1 MNNTKIV
8 ATIGPSSYDKEILKE
23 MFASGLNVAR
33 INFSHSNH
41 EQAKQIFDWV
51 QELNEEE
58 DRNVAVLGDL
68 QGPKLR
74 LGEVKENQILK
85 RGQELIITTDKCI
98 GDSSRIYITY
108 PDFPK
113 DVKLGDRIMLD
124 DGKLILRAESTN
136 MLNEVKVKVIQG
148 GALKSKKGVN
158 LPNTKISLPCLT
170 PKDLA
175 DLDFALKIGVEW
187 LGLSFV
193 RTVEDV
199 IELQDIISKNKSHA
213 RVIAKIEKPEAIRQ
227 IDAIIKQSD
236 AVMVARG
243 DLGVE
248 VPMERVPNLQKMITR
263 KCIKYSTPVIIA
275 TQMMESMMDSL
286 SPSRSDVNDVANAVH
301 DRVDGVMLSGETSVG
316 KHPVRVIKVMNKVV
330 KNVENYADLTM
341 EEFPP
346 IDKKDGRFVSDTICY
361 NACKIAEQVGAKSV
375 MTMTHSG
382 YNAFKIASF
391 RPPSKICI
399 FTSNRKIMNTLS
411 LLWGVRGYYYN
422 DFVSTDDTIAD
433 IKKIIK
439 QKEVVKEGDF
449 VVNIASMPI
458 TQKGMTN
465 MMKLSRIE

>member
-1 MNNTKIV
+1 MNNTKII
-8 ATIGPSSYDKEILKE
+8 ATIGPSSYDKAVLRK
-23 MFASGLNVAR
+23 MFAAGLNVAR

-41 EQAKQIFDWV
+41 EQAEQIYNWV

-58 DRNVAVLGDL
+58 NRNVAILGDL

-74 LGEVKENQILK
+74 IGVVKEDQTLK
-85 RGQELIITTDKCI
+85 KGEKITITTEECI
-98 GDSSRIYITY
+98 GDVSKVYITY

-113 DVKLGDRIMLD
+113 DVEVGDKIMLD
-124 DGKLILRAESTN
+124 DGKLILRAESSN
-136 MLNEVKVKVIQG
+136 KKNEVKAKVIQG
-148 GALKSKKGVN
+148 GELKSKKGVN

-175 DLDFALKIGVEW
+175 DLEFALAIGIEW
-187 LGLSFV
+187 IGLSFV
-193 RTVEDV
+193 RSVDDLK
-199 IELQDIISKNKSHA
+199 ELQKIINDKNSPAKT
-213 RVIAKIEKPEAIRQ
+213 VAKIEKPEAIQQ
-227 IDAIIKQSD
+227 IDAIIKQTD
-236 AVMVARG
+236 AIMVARG

-286 SPSRSDVNDVANAVH
+286 SPSRADVNDVANAVH

-316 KHPVRVIKVMNKVV
+316 TYPVQVIKAMSKIV
-330 KNVENYADLTM
+330 KNQENHVDLEM

-346 IDKKDGRFVSDTICY
+346 VEKKNGRYISDTICF
-361 NACKIAEQVGAKSV
+361 NACKIAQQVDAKAV

-399 FTSNRKIMNTLS
+399 FTNNRKIMNTLS
-411 LLWGVRGYYYN
+411 LLWGVQGYYYN
-422 DFVSTDDTIAD
+422 EFVSTDDTISD
-433 IKKIIK
+433 IKNIIK
-439 QKEVVKEGDF
+439 EKGVVQGGDM

-458 TQKGMTN
+458 TEKGMTN
-465 MMKLSRIE
+465 MLKLSRIE

>member
-8 ATIGPSSYDKEILKE
+8 ATIGPACFDKSILKE
-23 MFASGLNVAR
+23 MFAAGLNVAR

-41 EQAKQIFDWV
+41 QQAKQIFNWV
-51 QELNEEE
+51 QEINKED

-74 LGEVKENQILK
+74 IGEVKQSQFLK
-85 RGQELIITTDKCI
+85 RGQEIIITTDECV
-98 GDSSRIYITY
+98 GDVSKIYITY
-108 PDFPK
+108 PEFPK
-113 DVKLGDRIMLD
+113 DVKVGDRIMLD
-124 DGKLILRAESTN
+124 DGKLILRAEASN
-136 MLNEVKVKVIQG
+136 GINEVITKVIQG
-148 GALKSKKGVN
+148 GELKSKKGVN

-170 PKDLA
+170 PKDLE
-175 DLDFALKIGVEW
+175 DLKFALQLGIEW

-193 RTVEDV
+193 RNVNDIKV
-199 IELQDIISKNKSHA
+199 LQKIISEHNSPA
-213 RVIAKIEKPEAIRQ
+213 RVIAKIEKPESIRQ
-227 IDAIIKQSD
+227 IDAIIKQAD
-236 AVMVARG
+236 AIMVARG

-275 TQMMESMMDSL
+275 TQMMESMMGSL

-316 KHPVRVIKVMNKVV
+316 KYPIRVIKAMSKVV
-330 KNVENYADLTM
+330 RNVEKYASLQM

-346 IDKKDGRFVSDTICY
+346 VDKKNGRFLSDTICY
-361 NACKIAEQVGAKSV
+361 NACKIASQVEAKAV

-399 FTSNRKIMNTLS
+399 FTNNRKIMNTLS

-422 DFVSTDDTIAD
+422 KFESTDDTIAD
-433 IKKIIK
+433 IKKTIK
-439 QKEVVKEGDF
+439 EKEIVQKNDF
-449 VVNIASMPI
+449 VLNIASMPI
-458 TQKGMTN
+458 SEKGMTN
-465 MMKLSRIE
+465 MLKLSVIE

>member
-8 ATIGPSSYDKEILKE
+8 ATIGPSSYDKAVLRE
-23 MFASGLNVAR
+23 MFAAGLNVAR

-41 EQAKQIFDWV
+41 QQAKQIFDWV
-51 QELNEEE
+51 QELNQEE

-74 LGEVKENQILK
+74 LGNVEENQKIK
-85 RGQELIITTDKCI
+85 KGQEITITTDECI
-98 GDSSRIYITY
+98 GNSSRVYITY

-113 DVKLGDRIMLD
+113 DVKVGDRIMLD

-136 MLNEVKVKVIQG
+136 ERNEVKAMVVQG
-148 GALKSKKGVN
+148 GELKSKKGVN

-175 DLDFALKIGVEW
+175 DLDFSLKIGVEW
-187 LGLSFV
+187 IGLSFV
-193 RTVEDV
+193 RNVEDI
-199 IELQDIISKNKSHA
+199 IELQEIIKKNDSHA
-213 RVIAKIEKPEAIRQ
+213 RVIAKIEKPEAIQQ
-227 IDAIIKQSD
+227 IDEIIMQSD
-236 AVMVARG
+236 AIMVARG

-248 VPMERVPNLQKMITR
+248 VPMERVPNLQKLITR
-263 KCIKYSTPVIIA
+263 KCIKHSTPVIIA

-316 KHPVRVIKVMNKVV
+316 KYPVGVIKAMNKVV
-330 KNVENYADLTM
+330 KNVENYADLQM
-341 EEFPP
+341 EEYAP
-346 IDKKDGRFVSDTICY
+346 IDKNNGRFLSDTVCY
-361 NACKIAEQVGAKSV
+361 NACKVAEQVGAKSV

-382 YNAFKIASF
+382 YNAFKISSF

-399 FTSNRKIMNTLS
+399 FTSNRTILNTLS

-433 IKKIIK
+433 ITNVIKLKK
-439 QKEVVKEGDF
+439 VVKEGDF

-465 MMKLSRIE
+465 MMKISRVK

>member
-1 MNNTKIV
+1 MNNTKII
-8 ATIGPSSYDKEILKE
+8 ATIGPSSYDKAVLRK
-23 MFASGLNVAR
+23 MFAAGLNVAR

-41 EQAKQIFDWV
+41 EQAEQIYNWV

-58 DRNVAVLGDL
+58 NRNVAILGDL

-74 LGEVKENQILK
+74 IGVVKEDQTLK
-85 RGQELIITTDKCI
+85 KGEKITITTEECI
-98 GDSSRIYITY
+98 GDVSKIYITY

-113 DVKLGDRIMLD
+113 DVEVGDKIMLD
-124 DGKLILRAESTN
+124 DGKLILRAESSN
-136 MLNEVKVKVIQG
+136 KKNEVKAKVIQG

-175 DLDFALKIGVEW
+175 DLEFALEIGIEW
-187 LGLSFV
+187 IGLSFV
-193 RTVEDV
+193 RSVDDLK
-199 IELQDIISKNKSHA
+199 ELQKIIHDKNSPAKT
-213 RVIAKIEKPEAIRQ
+213 VAKIEKPEAIQQ
-227 IDAIIKQSD
+227 IDAIIKQTD
-236 AVMVARG
+236 AIMVARG

-286 SPSRSDVNDVANAVH
+286 SPSRADVNDVANAVH

-316 KHPVRVIKVMNKVV
+316 TYPVQVIKAMSKVV
-330 KNVENYADLTM
+330 KNQENHVDLEM

-346 IDKKDGRFVSDTICY
+346 VEKKNDRYISDTICF
-361 NACKIAEQVGAKSV
+361 NACKIAQQVDAKAV

-399 FTSNRKIMNTLS
+399 FTNNRKIMNTLS
-411 LLWGVRGYYYN
+411 LLWGVQGYYY
-422 DFVSTDDTIAD
+422 DKFVSTDDTIAD
-433 IKKIIK
+433 IKSIIK
-439 QKEVVKEGDF
+439 EKGVVQEGDM

-458 TQKGMTN
+458 TEKGMTN
-465 MMKLSRIE
+465 MLKLSRIE

>member
-8 ATIGPSSYDKEILKE
+8 ATIGPSSYDKAVLKE
-23 MFASGLNVAR
+23 MFAAGLNVAR

-41 EQAKQIFDWV
+41 QEAKQIFDWV
-51 QELNEEE
+51 QELNQEE

-74 LGEVKENQILK
+74 LGNVEENQKIK
-85 RGQELIITTDKCI
+85 KGQEITITTDECI
-98 GDSSRIYITY
+98 GNSSRIYITY
-108 PDFPK
+108 PDFPI
-113 DVKLGDRIMLD
+113 DVTVGDRIMLD

-136 MLNEVKVKVIQG
+136 ERNEVKAKVVQG
-148 GALKSKKGVN
+148 GELKSKKGVN

-175 DLDFALKIGVEW
+175 DLDFSLKIGVEW
-187 LGLSFV
+187 IGLSFV
-193 RTVEDV
+193 RNVEDI
-199 IELQDIISKNKSHA
+199 IELQEIIKKNDSHA
-213 RVIAKIEKPEAIRQ
+213 RVIAKIEKPEAIQQ
-227 IDAIIKQSD
+227 IDEIIMQSD
-236 AVMVARG
+236 AIMVARG

-248 VPMERVPNLQKMITR
+248 VPMERVPNLQKLITR
-263 KCIKYSTPVIIA
+263 KCIKNSTPVIIA

-316 KHPVRVIKVMNKVV
+316 KYPVGVIKAMNKVV
-330 KNVENYADLTM
+330 KNVENYADLQM
-341 EEFPP
+341 EEYAP
-346 IDKKDGRFVSDTICY
+346 IDKNNGRFLSDTVCY
-361 NACKIAEQVGAKSV
+361 NACKVAEQVGAKSV

-382 YNAFKIASF
+382 YNAFKISSF

-399 FTSNRKIMNTLS
+399 FTSNRTILNTLS

-433 IKKIIK
+433 ITNVIKLKK
-439 QKEVVKEGDF
+439 VVKEGDF

-465 MMKLSRIE
+465 MMKISRVK

>member
-8 ATIGPSSYDKEILKE
+8 ATIGPSSYDKAILKE
-23 MFASGLNVAR
+23 MFAAGLNVAR

-41 EQAKQIFDWV
+41 QQAKQIFDWV
-51 QELNEEE
+51 QEINEEE

-74 LGEVKENQILK
+74 LGDVKQGQTLK
-85 RGQELIITTDKCI
+85 RGQGITITTDECI
-98 GDSSRIYITY
+98 GDVSKVYITY

-113 DVKLGDRIMLD
+113 DVKVGDRIMLD
-124 DGKLILRAESTN
+124 DGKLILRAEATN
-136 MLNEVKVKVIQG
+136 GVNEVIAKVIQG
-148 GALKSKKGVN
+148 GELKSKKGVN

-175 DLDFALKIGVEW
+175 DLKFALKHGIEW
-187 LGLSFV
+187 IGLSFV
-193 RTVEDV
+193 RNVQDV
-199 IELQDIISKNKSHA
+199 KELQKIITDNNSPA
-213 RVIAKIEKPEAIRQ
+213 RIIAKIEKPEAIRQ
-227 IDAIIKQSD
+227 IDAIIKQTD

-248 VPMERVPNLQKMITR
+248 VPMERVPNLQKMISQ

-286 SPSRSDVNDVANAVH
+286 SPSRADVNDVANAVH

-316 KHPVRVIKVMNKVV
+316 KYPIRVIKAMNKVV
-330 KNVENYADLTM
+330 RNVENYADLEM
-341 EEFPP
+341 EEFMPV
-346 IDKKDGRFVSDTICY
+346 DKNNGRFLSDTICY
-361 NACKIAEQVGAKSV
+361 NACKIAEQVDAKAV

-399 FTSNRKIMNTLS
+399 FTNNRKIMNTLS

-422 DFVSTDDTIAD
+422 KFVSTDDTIAD
-433 IKKIIK
+433 IKTIIK
-439 QKEVVKEGDF
+439 EKEVVQKGDF

-458 TQKGMTN
+458 TEKGMTN
-465 MMKLSRIE
+465 MLKLSIIE

>member
-1 MNNTKIV
+1 MNKTKII
-8 ATIGPSSYDKEILKE
+8 ATIGPSSYDKAVLRK
-23 MFASGLNVAR
+23 MFAAGLNVAR

-41 EQAKQIFDWV
+41 EQAEQIYNWV

-58 DRNVAVLGDL
+58 NRNVAILGDL

-74 LGEVKENQILK
+74 IGVVKEDQTLK
-85 RGQELIITTDKCI
+85 KGEKITITTEECI
-98 GDSSRIYITY
+98 GDVSKVYITY

-113 DVKLGDRIMLD
+113 DVKVGDKIMLD
-124 DGKLILRAESTN
+124 DGKLILRAESSN
-136 MLNEVKVKVIQG
+136 KENEVKAKVIQG
-148 GALKSKKGVN
+148 GDLKSKKGVN

-175 DLDFALKIGVEW
+175 DLGFALSVGIEW
-187 LGLSFV
+187 IGLSFV
-193 RTVEDV
+193 RSVDDLK
-199 IELQDIISKNKSHA
+199 ELQKIINDKESPAKI
-213 RVIAKIEKPEAIRQ
+213 VAKIEKPEAIKQ
-227 IDAIIKQSD
+227 IDAIIKQTD
-236 AVMVARG
+236 AIMVARG

-286 SPSRSDVNDVANAVH
+286 SPSRADVNDVANAVH

-316 KHPVRVIKVMNKVV
+316 TYPVQVIKAMSKVV
-330 KNVENYADLTM
+330 KNQENHVDLEM

-346 IDKKDGRFVSDTICY
+346 VEKKNGRYISDTICF
-361 NACKIAEQVGAKSV
+361 NACKIAEQVDAKAV

-399 FTSNRKIMNTLS
+399 FTNNRKIMNTLS
-411 LLWGVRGYYYN
+411 LLWGVQGYYYN
-422 DFVSTDDTIAD
+422 EFVSTDDTISD
-433 IKKIIK
+433 IKNIIK
-439 QKEVVKEGDF
+439 EKGVVQKGDM

-458 TQKGMTN
+458 TEKGMTN
-465 MMKLSRIE
+465 MLKLSRIE

>member
-8 ATIGPSSYDKEILKE
+8 ATIGPSSYDKAVLRE
-23 MFASGLNVAR
+23 MFAAGLNVAR

-41 EQAKQIFDWV
+41 QEAKQIFDWV
-51 QELNEEE
+51 QELNQEE

-74 LGEVKENQILK
+74 LGNVEENQKIK
-85 RGQELIITTDKCI
+85 KGQEITITTDECI
-98 GDSSRIYITY
+98 GNSSRVYITY

-113 DVKLGDRIMLD
+113 DVKVGDRIMLD

-136 MLNEVKVKVIQG
+136 EHNEVKAKVVQG
-148 GALKSKKGVN
+148 GDLKSKKGVN

-175 DLDFALKIGVEW
+175 DLDFSLKIGVEW
-187 LGLSFV
+187 IGLSFV
-193 RTVEDV
+193 RNVDDI
-199 IELQDIISKNKSHA
+199 IELKKIIKKNDSHA
-213 RVIAKIEKPEAIRQ
+213 RVIAKIEKPEAIQQ
-227 IDAIIKQSD
+227 IDEIIMQSD
-236 AVMVARG
+236 AIMVARG

-248 VPMERVPNLQKMITR
+248 VPMERVPNLQKLITR
-263 KCIKYSTPVIIA
+263 KCIKHSTPVIIA
-275 TQMMESMMDSL
+275 TQMMESMMESL

-316 KHPVRVIKVMNKVV
+316 KYPVGVIKAMNKVV
-330 KNVENYADLTM
+330 KNVENYADLQM
-341 EEFPP
+341 EEYAP
-346 IDKKDGRFVSDTICY
+346 IDKNNGRFISDTICY
-361 NACKIAEQVGAKSV
+361 NACKVAEQVGAKSV

-382 YNAFKIASF
+382 YNAFKISSF

-399 FTSNRKIMNTLS
+399 FTSNRTILNTLS

-433 IKKIIK
+433 ITNVIKLKK
-439 QKEVVKEGDF
+439 VVKEGDF

-465 MMKLSRIE
+465 MMKISRVK

>member
-8 ATIGPSSYDKEILKE
+8 ATIGPSSYDKGILKE
-23 MFASGLNVAR
+23 MFAAGLNVVR

-41 EQAKQIFDWV
+41 EQAIQIFNWV
-51 QELNEEE
+51 QELNSEE

-74 LGEVKENQILK
+74 LGNVKSDQVLK
-85 RGQELIITTDKCI
+85 RGKEITITTEECV
-98 GDSSRIYITY
+98 GDTSKIYITY

-113 DVKLGDRIMLD
+113 DVKVGDRIMLD
-124 DGKLILRAESTN
+124 DGKLILKAEATN
-136 MLNEVKVKVIQG
+136 GTNEVRAKVVQG

-175 DLDFALKIGVEW
+175 DLDCALEIGIEW
-187 LGLSFV
+187 IGLSFV
-193 RTVEDV
+193 RNVQDV
-199 IELQDIISKNKSHA
+199 KLLQRIIKDRKSPA

-227 IDAIIKQSD
+227 IDAIIKQSG

-316 KHPVRVIKVMNKVV
+316 KYPIRVIKAMSKVV
-330 KNVENYADLTM
+330 KNVENYADLEM
-341 EEFPP
+341 EEFMP
-346 IDKKDGRFVSDTICY
+346 IDKKDGRFLSDTICY
-361 NACKIAEQVGAKSV
+361 NACKIAEQVDAKAV

-399 FTSNRKIMNTLS
+399 FTNNRKIMNTLS
-411 LLWGVRGYYYN
+411 LLWGVRGYYY
-422 DFVSTDDTIAD
+422 DSFASTDDTIAE
-433 IKKIIK
+433 IKNIIK
-439 QKEVVKEGDF
+439 NKGVVQEGEL

-458 TQKGMTN
+458 TEKGMTN
-465 MMKLSRIE
+465 MLKLSCVE

>member
-1 MNNTKIV
+1 MNKTKII
-8 ATIGPSSYDKEILKE
+8 ATIGPSSYDKAVLRK
-23 MFASGLNVAR
+23 MFAAGLNVAR

-41 EQAKQIFDWV
+41 EQAEQIYNWV

-58 DRNVAVLGDL
+58 NRNVAILGDL

-74 LGEVKENQILK
+74 IGVVKEDQTLK
-85 RGQELIITTDKCI
+85 KGEKITITTEECI
-98 GDSSRIYITY
+98 GDVSKVYITY

-113 DVKLGDRIMLD
+113 DVKVGDKIMLD
-124 DGKLILRAESTN
+124 DGKLILRAESSN
-136 MLNEVKVKVIQG
+136 KENEVKAKVIQG
-148 GALKSKKGVN
+148 GDLKSKKGVN

-175 DLDFALKIGVEW
+175 DLEFALSVGIEW
-187 LGLSFV
+187 IGLSFV
-193 RTVEDV
+193 RSVDDLK
-199 IELQDIISKNKSHA
+199 ELQKIINDKESPAKI
-213 RVIAKIEKPEAIRQ
+213 VAKIEKPEAIKQ
-227 IDAIIKQSD
+227 IDAIIKQTD
-236 AVMVARG
+236 AIMVARG

-286 SPSRSDVNDVANAVH
+286 SPSRADVNDVANAVH

-316 KHPVRVIKVMNKVV
+316 TYPVQVIKAMSKVV
-330 KNVENYADLTM
+330 KNQENHVDLEM

-346 IDKKDGRFVSDTICY
+346 VEKKNGRYISDTICF
-361 NACKIAEQVGAKSV
+361 NACKIAEQVDAKAV

-399 FTSNRKIMNTLS
+399 FTNNRKIMNTLS
-411 LLWGVRGYYYN
+411 LLWGVQGYYYN
-422 DFVSTDDTIAD
+422 EFVSTDDTISD
-433 IKKIIK
+433 IKNIIK
-439 QKEVVKEGDF
+439 EKGVVQKGDM

-458 TQKGMTN
+458 TEKGMTN
-465 MMKLSRIE
+465 MLKLSRIE

>member
-8 ATIGPSSYDKEILKE
+8 ATIGPACFDKSILKE
-23 MFASGLNVAR
+23 MFAAGLNVVR

-41 EQAKQIFDWV
+41 QQAKQIFNWV
-51 QELNEEE
+51 QEINKED

-74 LGEVKENQILK
+74 IGEVKQAQFLK
-85 RGQELIITTDKCI
+85 RGQEIIITTDECM
-98 GDSSRIYITY
+98 GDISKIYITY
-108 PDFPK
+108 PEFPK
-113 DVKLGDRIMLD
+113 DVKVGDRIMLD
-124 DGKLILRAESTN
+124 DGKLILRAEASN
-136 MLNEVKVKVIQG
+136 GINEVIAKVIQG
-148 GALKSKKGVN
+148 GELKSKKGVN
-158 LPNTKISLPCLT
+158 LPNTKISLPCLI
-170 PKDLA
+170 PKDLE
-175 DLDFALKIGVEW
+175 DLKFALQIGIEW

-193 RTVEDV
+193 RNVND
-199 IELQDIISKNKSHA
+199 IKELQKIISEHNSPA

-227 IDAIIKQSD
+227 IDAIIKQAD
-236 AVMVARG
+236 AIMVARG

-275 TQMMESMMDSL
+275 TQMMESMMSSL

-316 KHPVRVIKVMNKVV
+316 KYPIRVIKAMSKVV
-330 KNVENYADLTM
+330 RNVEKYANLQM

-346 IDKKDGRFVSDTICY
+346 VDKKNGRFLSDTICY
-361 NACKIAEQVGAKSV
+361 NACKIASQVEAKAV

-382 YNAFKIASF
+382 YNAFKISSF

-399 FTSNRKIMNTLS
+399 FTNNRKIMNTLS
-411 LLWGVRGYYYN
+411 LLWGVRSYYYN
-422 DFVSTDDTIAD
+422 KFESTDDTIAD

-439 QKEVVKEGDF
+439 EKEIVQKNDF
-449 VVNIASMPI
+449 VLNIASMPI
-458 TQKGMTN
+458 SEKGMTN
-465 MMKLSRIE
+465 MLKLSVIE

>member
-8 ATIGPSSYDKEILKE
+8 ATIGPSSYDKAILKE
-23 MFASGLNVAR
+23 MFAAGLNVVR

-41 EQAKQIFDWV
+41 EQAIQIFNWV
-51 QELNEEE
+51 QELNIEE

-74 LGEVKENQILK
+74 LGNVKPDQVLK
-85 RGQELIITTDKCI
+85 RGKEITITTEECI
-98 GDSSRIYITY
+98 GDVSKIYITY

-113 DVKLGDRIMLD
+113 DVKVGDRIMLD
-124 DGKLILRAESTN
+124 DGKLILKAEATN
-136 MLNEVKVKVIQG
+136 GTNEVRAKVVQG
-148 GALKSKKGVN
+148 GELKSKKGVN
-158 LPNTKISLPCLT
+158 LPNTKISLPCIT

-175 DLDFALKIGVEW
+175 DLECALNIGIEW
-187 LGLSFV
+187 IGLSFV
-193 RTVEDV
+193 RNVQDV
-199 IELQDIISKNKSHA
+199 KLLQKLIKDKKSPA

-316 KHPVRVIKVMNKVV
+316 KYPVRVIKAMSKVV
-330 KNVENYADLTM
+330 KNVEDYADLEM
-341 EEFPP
+341 EEFVP
-346 IDKKDGRFVSDTICY
+346 IDKKDGRFLSDTICY
-361 NACKIAEQVGAKSV
+361 NACKIAEQVDAKAV

-399 FTSNRKIMNTLS
+399 FTNNRKIMNTLS
-411 LLWGVRGYYYN
+411 LLWGVRGYYY
-422 DFVSTDDTIAD
+422 DSFASTDDTMSE
-433 IKKIIK
+433 IKNILKEKVII
-439 QKEVVKEGDF
+439 QTGDL

-458 TQKGMTN
+458 TEKGMTN
-465 MMKLSRIE
+465 MLKLSCVE

>member
-8 ATIGPSSYDKEILKE
+8 ATIGPSSYDKAILKE
-23 MFASGLNVAR
+23 MFAAGLNVVR

-41 EQAKQIFDWV
+41 EQAIQIFNWV
-51 QELNEEE
+51 QELNTEE

-74 LGEVKENQILK
+74 LGDVKPDQILK
-85 RGQELIITTDKCI
+85 RGKEVIITTDECI
-98 GDSSRIYITY
+98 GDVSKIYITY

-113 DVKLGDRIMLD
+113 DVKVGDRIMLD
-124 DGKLILRAESTN
+124 DGKLILKAEATN
-136 MLNEVKVKVIQG
+136 GENEVRAKVVQG
-148 GALKSKKGVN
+148 GPLKSKKGVN

-175 DLDFALKIGVEW
+175 DLECALEIGIEW
-187 LGLSFV
+187 IGLSFV
-193 RTVEDV
+193 RNVQDV
-199 IELQDIISKNKSHA
+199 KLLQKIIKERKSPA

-227 IDAIIKQSD
+227 IDAIIKQSG

-316 KHPVRVIKVMNKVV
+316 KYPIRVIKAMSKVV
-330 KNVENYADLTM
+330 KNVENFADLEM
-341 EEFPP
+341 EEFIP
-346 IDKKDGRFVSDTICY
+346 IDKNDGRFLSDTICY
-361 NACKIAEQVGAKSV
+361 NACKIAEQVGAKAV

-399 FTSNRKIMNTLS
+399 FTNNRKIMNTLS
-411 LLWGVRGYYYN
+411 LLWGVRGYYY
-422 DFVSTDDTIAD
+422 DSFASTDDTMSE
-433 IKKIIK
+433 IKNIIK
-439 QKEVVKEGDF
+439 AKGIIQKDDL

-458 TQKGMTN
+458 TEKGMTN
-465 MMKLSRIE
+465 MLKLSSVD

>member
-8 ATIGPSSYDKEILKE
+8 ATIGPSSYDKAILKE
-23 MFASGLNVAR
+23 MFAAGLNVAR

-41 EQAKQIFDWV
+41 EQAQQIYNWV

-58 DRNVAVLGDL
+58 DRNVAILGDL

-74 LGEVKENQILK
+74 LGEVKKDQILK
-85 RGQELIITTDKCI
+85 RGQEITITTDECI
-98 GDSSRIYITY
+98 GDSSKIFITY
-108 PDFPK
+108 PEFPK
-113 DVKLGDRIMLD
+113 DVKVGDRIMLD
-124 DGKLILRAESTN
+124 DGKLILRAESSN
-136 MLNEVKVKVIQG
+136 NQNEVVAKVIQG
-148 GALKSKKGVN
+148 GELKSKKGVN

-175 DLDFALKIGVEW
+175 DLKFALDIGIEW

-193 RTVEDV
+193 RNVKDV
-199 IELQDIISKNKSHA
+199 KDLQKIIQENNSPA
-213 RVIAKIEKPEAIRQ
+213 RVVAKIEKPEAIRQ
-227 IDAIIKQSD
+227 IDAIIKQ
-236 AVMVARG
+236 AGAIMVARG

-286 SPSRSDVNDVANAVH
+286 SPSRADVNDVANAVH

-316 KHPVRVIKVMNKVV
+316 KYPIRVIKAMNKVV
-330 KNVENYADLTM
+330 RNVEKYADLNM

-346 IDKKDGRFVSDTICY
+346 VDKKDGRYLSDTICY
-361 NACKIAEQVGAKSV
+361 NACNIANQVGAKAV

-382 YNAFKIASF
+382 YNAFKISSF

-399 FTSNRKIMNTLS
+399 FTNNRKIMNTLS

-422 DFVSTDDTIAD
+422 KFVSTDDTIAD

-439 QKEVVKEGDF
+439 EKEVVQEGDF

-458 TQKGMTN
+458 TEKGMTN
-465 MMKLSRIE
+465 MLKLSRIE

>member
-8 ATIGPSSYDKEILKE
+8 ATIGPACFDKSILKE
-23 MFASGLNVAR
+23 MFAAGLNVAR

-41 EQAKQIFDWV
+41 QQAKQIFNWV
-51 QELNEEE
+51 QEINKED

-74 LGEVKENQILK
+74 IGEVKQSQFLK
-85 RGQELIITTDKCI
+85 RGQEIIITTDQCV
-98 GDSSRIYITY
+98 GDVSKIYITY
-108 PDFPK
+108 PEFPK
-113 DVKLGDRIMLD
+113 DVKVGDRIMLD
-124 DGKLILRAESTN
+124 DGKLILRAEASN
-136 MLNEVKVKVIQG
+136 GINEVITKVIQG
-148 GALKSKKGVN
+148 GELKSKKGVN

-170 PKDLA
+170 PKDLE
-175 DLDFALKIGVEW
+175 DLKFALQLGIEW

-193 RTVEDV
+193 RNVNDIKV
-199 IELQDIISKNKSHA
+199 LQKIISEHNSPA

-227 IDAIIKQSD
+227 IDAIIKQAD
-236 AVMVARG
+236 AIMVARG

-275 TQMMESMMDSL
+275 TQMMESMMGSL

-316 KHPVRVIKVMNKVV
+316 KYPIRVIKAMSKVV
-330 KNVENYADLTM
+330 RNVEKYASLQM

-346 IDKKDGRFVSDTICY
+346 VDKKNGRFLSDTICY
-361 NACKIAEQVGAKSV
+361 NACKIASQVEAKAV

-399 FTSNRKIMNTLS
+399 FTNNRKIMNTLS

-422 DFVSTDDTIAD
+422 KFESTDDTIAD

-439 QKEVVKEGDF
+439 EKEVVQKSDF
-449 VVNIASMPI
+449 VLNIASMPI
-458 TQKGMTN
+458 SEKGMTN
-465 MMKLSRIE
+465 MLKLSVIE

>member
-8 ATIGPSSYDKEILKE
+8 ATIGPSSYDKTILRE
-23 MFASGLNVAR
+23 MFAAGLNVVR

-41 EQAKQIFDWV
+41 EQAKQIYNWV

-58 DRNVAVLGDL
+58 DRNVAILGDL

-74 LGEVKENQILK
+74 LGEVKKDQVLK
-85 RGQELIITTDKCI
+85 RGQEITITTDKCI
-98 GDSSRIYITY
+98 GDSSKVFITY
-108 PDFPK
+108 PEFPK
-113 DVKLGDRIMLD
+113 DVKVGDRIMLD
-124 DGKLILRAESTN
+124 DGKLILRAESSN
-136 MLNEVKVKVIQG
+136 NQNEVVAKVIQG
-148 GALKSKKGVN
+148 GELKSKKGVN

-175 DLDFALKIGVEW
+175 DLKFALDIGIEW

-193 RTVEDV
+193 RNVKDV
-199 IELQDIISKNKSHA
+199 KDLQRIIKENNSPA
-213 RVIAKIEKPEAIRQ
+213 RVVAKIEKPEAIRQ
-227 IDAIIKQSD
+227 IDAIIKQ
-236 AVMVARG
+236 AGAIMVARG

-275 TQMMESMMDSL
+275 TQMMESMMNSL
-286 SPSRSDVNDVANAVH
+286 SPSRADVNDVANAVH

-316 KHPVRVIKVMNKVV
+316 KYPIRVIKAMNKVV
-330 KNVENYADLTM
+330 RNVERYADLNM

-346 IDKKDGRFVSDTICY
+346 VDKKDGRYLSDTICY
-361 NACKIAEQVGAKSV
+361 NACNIANQVGAKAV

-382 YNAFKIASF
+382 YNAFKISSF

-399 FTSNRKIMNTLS
+399 FTNNRKIMNTLS

-422 DFVSTDDTIAD
+422 KFVSTDDTIAD

-439 QKEVVKEGDF
+439 EKEVVQEGDF

-458 TQKGMTN
+458 TEKGMTN
-465 MMKLSRIE
+465 MLKLSRIE

>member
-8 ATIGPSSYDKEILKE
+8 ATIGPSSYDKAILKE
-23 MFASGLNVAR
+23 MFAAGLNVVR

-41 EQAKQIFDWV
+41 EQAIQIFNWV
-51 QELNEEE
+51 QELNIEE

-74 LGEVKENQILK
+74 LGNVKPDQVLK
-85 RGQELIITTDKCI
+85 RGKEITITTEECV
-98 GDSSRIYITY
+98 GDVSKIYITY

-113 DVKLGDRIMLD
+113 DVKVGDRIMLD
-124 DGKLILRAESTN
+124 DGKLILKAEATN
-136 MLNEVKVKVIQG
+136 GTNEVRAKVVQG
-148 GALKSKKGVN
+148 GELKSKKGVN

-175 DLDFALKIGVEW
+175 DLECALKIGIEW
-187 LGLSFV
+187 IGLSFV
-193 RTVEDV
+193 RNVQDV
-199 IELQDIISKNKSHA
+199 KLLQKLIKDKKSPA

-316 KHPVRVIKVMNKVV
+316 KYPVRVIKAMSKVV
-330 KNVENYADLTM
+330 KNVEDYADLEM
-341 EEFPP
+341 EEFVP
-346 IDKKDGRFVSDTICY
+346 IDKKDGRFLSDTICY
-361 NACKIAEQVGAKSV
+361 NACKIAEQVDAKAV

-399 FTSNRKIMNTLS
+399 FTNNRKIMNTLS
-411 LLWGVRGYYYN
+411 LLWGVRGYYY
-422 DFVSTDDTIAD
+422 DSFASTDDTMSE
-433 IKKIIK
+433 IKNILKEKVII
-439 QKEVVKEGDF
+439 QTGDL

-458 TQKGMTN
+458 TEKGMTN
-465 MMKLSRIE
+465 MLKLSCVE

>member
-8 ATIGPSSYDKEILKE
+8 ATIGPASYDKSILKE
-23 MFASGLNVAR
+23 MFAAGLNVAR

-41 EQAKQIFDWV
+41 QQAKQIFNWV
-51 QELNEEE
+51 QEINEED
-58 DRNVAVLGDL
+58 DRSVAVLGDL

-74 LGEVKENQILK
+74 LGDVKQAQFLK
-85 RGQELIITTDKCI
+85 RGQEIIITTDECI
-98 GDSSRIYITY
+98 GDISKIYITY
-108 PDFPK
+108 PEFPK
-113 DVKLGDRIMLD
+113 DVKVGDRIMID
-124 DGKLILRAESTN
+124 DGKLILRAETSNGT
-136 MLNEVKVKVIQG
+136 NEVKAKVIQG
-148 GALKSKKGVN
+148 GELKSKKGVN

-170 PKDLA
+170 SKDLG
-175 DLDFALKIGVEW
+175 DLKFALELGIEW

-193 RTVEDV
+193 RNVQD
-199 IELQDIISKNKSHA
+199 IKELQKIISEHNSPA

-227 IDAIIKQSD
+227 IDAIIKQAD
-236 AVMVARG
+236 AIMVARG

-275 TQMMESMMDSL
+275 TQMMESMMGSL

-316 KHPVRVIKVMNKVV
+316 KYPIRVIKVMSKVMR
-330 KNVENYADLTM
+330 NVENYANLQM

-346 IDKKDGRFVSDTICY
+346 IDKKNGRFLSDTICY
-361 NACKIAEQVGAKSV
+361 NACKIADQVGAKAV

-399 FTSNRKIMNTLS
+399 FTNNRKIMNTLS

-422 DFVSTDDTIAD
+422 KFESTDDTIAD

-439 QKEVVKEGDF
+439 EKDIVQTSDF

-458 TQKGMTN
+458 SEKGMTN
-465 MMKLSRIE
+465 MLKLSVIE